1 MLHRELVSNPRS
13 FCNLQPSASIPIS
26 SKNTTSD
33 KKQNKMYEKW
43 SQYDETPFLPSS
55 SPPVSDFLKRLAE
68 RNTIYNNSTNFSK
81 LENA

>member
-1 MLHRELVSNPRS
+1 
-13 FCNLQPSASIPIS
+13 
-26 SKNTTSD
+26 
-33 KKQNKMYEKW
+33 MYEKW